1 MDERNEAWSCGA
13 EEKKNWSC
21 EHVWAPRTGA
31 AEGAFEAN
39 IADAALKLGR
49 EERGMV
55 VRAWRKKKW
64 SGEHVWAA
72 RAAAVL
78 GNVLRKVIL
87 SRETLSRAV
96 SGGFLS

>member
-1 MDERNEAWSCGA
+1 MGCKA
-13 EEKKNWSC
+13 
-21 EHVWAPRTGA
+21 GA

-55 VRAWRKKKW
+55 VRAWREKKLERRACMACK
-64 SGEHVWAA
+64 

-78 GNVLRKVIL
+78 G
-87 SRETLSRAV
+87 TV
-96 SGGFLS
+96 SS